1 MIDKTIS
8 RPALSAPPRSPR
20 AKGMTHRVDAWV
32 HPAGGDDYLVS
43 LYVNGAPTKSLIQKE
58 LKKLKARFW
67 TTTRSR
73 PSSLSLQPTQE
84 FAMPLILIP
93 LLFAVVLFFAP
104 IAAAPAVISVAQL
117 PIQADVV
124 ELHYTRSGIVRLNR
138 TTGAT
143 RFTPYRMAGDLDRR
157 RENRIA

>member
-1 MIDKTIS
+1 
-8 RPALSAPPRSPR
+8 
-20 AKGMTHRVDAWV
+20 
-32 HPAGGDDYLVS
+32 
-43 LYVNGAPTKSLIQKE
+43 
-58 LKKLKARFW
+58 
-67 TTTRSR
+67 
-73 PSSLSLQPTQE
+73 
-84 FAMPLILIP
+84 MPLILIP
-93 LLFAVVLFFAP
+93 LLFAVALFFAL